1 MSCGGKAK
9 NNANRAAISAVS
21 KSTGVSNRECQD
33 LFHGLIR
40 VRKEQGTSDQQEA
53 EAWAR
58 MHLEQMAEQYASH
71 RADNPNYALATPTAK
86 STTSTAT
93 AGSAGDSR
101 SGGGTATLT
110 APTRSSHPRD
120 PEHAEHRCERCG
132 FEVRA
137 QNITGLCRD
146 CLAEEL
152 TEEAR
157 LMGMSPEQARDWGQ
171 EQADLNELDA
181 DELDDLDDFD
191 EPPWRDADA
200 TLATTYDTGED
211 PWDDDPWDDDARPR
225 KPSRWDG
232 WAFGTGSGGGTRYG
246 YDEDEESAIPRG
258 TRRSS
263 SNYGR
268 GYAGGSYG
276 YGGYAFGQGALFDA
290 RPNYAEKAKETGQ
303 PVTVPLGRNGSGDGY
318 IYFPDGTRRWGVHGA
333 AGILMR
339 HVDARGTERFFLARR
354 GEHLSGGAGTWA
366 VPGGALDQG
375 ETPLVGAMREFR
387 EEIKVGD
394 VDVAVVGEHRDA
406 VHEAWAY
413 TTVAV
418 DVTHRFTPPG
428 KLDWETAETGW
439 FTRNQVKKLPKHP
452 GLDSA
457 WDTIT
462 ALYPRPT
469 PASVA
474 RNLLRKVRPRKKT

>member
-58 MHLEQMAEQYASH
+58 MHLAQMAEQYASH
-71 RADNPNYALATPTAK
+71 RAENPDYALATPARAT
-86 STTSTAT
+86 TAT
-93 AGSAGDSR
+93 AVGSH
-101 SGGGTATLT
+101 SGAATATLT
-110 APTRSSHPRD
+110 APAPGADPRD
-120 PEHAEHRCERCG
+120 PEHAQHRCERCG
-132 FEVRA
+132 FTVKA
-137 QNITGLCRD
+137 HNITGLCRD

-171 EQADLNELDA
+171 EQADLNDLDP
-181 DELDDLDDFD
+181 DELDDFD
-191 EPPWRDADA
+191 EPPWRDDA

-225 KPSRWDG
+225 KASRWDG

-246 YDEDEESAIPRG
+246 YDEDEESVIPRG
-258 TRRSS
+258 SSRSRPRSS
-263 SNYGR
+263 ST
-268 GYAGGSYG
+268 YG
-276 YGGYAFGQGALFDA
+276 YGLFGGYGYGSGRQGALFDA
-290 RPNYAEKAKETGQ
+290 RPSHAEKAKETGQ
-303 PVTVPLGRNGSGDGY
+303 PVTVPMGRNGSGDGY
-318 IYFPDGTRRWGVHGA
+318 IYFPDGTRRWGVYGA

-339 HVDARGTERFFLARR
+339 HVDARGTERFFLAKR

-375 ETPLVGAMREFR
+375 ETPLDGAMREFR

-394 VDVAVVGEHRDA
+394 VEVSVVGEHRDA

-418 DVTHRFTPPG
+418 DVPARFSPPN

-474 RNLLRKVRPRKKT
+474 RNLLRKVRPRHKK